1 MNFEETEE
9 QNMIRNMVRS
19 FAEEVLQPTTLT
31 RDKNQQAPI
40 EEWSSFCE
48 TSLQGITIGEDYGGS
63 PVDDITEAI
72 IGEELARVDPS
83 FSVMLGG
90 HGGLCAQTISIHGIE
105 AQKTK

>member
-48 TSLQGITIGEDYGGS
+48 TSLQGITIGEDYGAVS
-63 PVDDITEAI
+63 YTHLTLP
-72 IGEELARVDPS
+72 
-83 FSVMLGG
+83 
-90 HGGLCAQTISIHGIE
+90 
-105 AQKTK
+105 TKA

>member
-48 TSLQGITIGEDYGGS
+48 TSLQGITIGEDYGCLLYTS
-63 PVDDITEAI
+63 PSPRD
-72 IGEELARVDPS
+72 RQKSRMPS
-83 FSVMLGG
+83 S
-90 HGGLCAQTISIHGIE
+90 A
-105 AQKTK
+105 